1 MKNNQAILALI
12 PARGGSERVINKNI
26 KLLCGKPLVAYSI
39 QAALKSEFVNRVV
52 VSTDNEKIASV
63 AGEYGAEVPFLRP
76 DEISDKNSTEFQFLQ
91 HALEWLKKN
100 EQYQPDLIVLLYPTS
115 PFRTT
120 ESIDKAIKTISRYP
134 DADSLRSIK
143 KCSEHPYKMWTRQHD
158 YIHPFVHS
166 DNNEMHTF
174 PYQKLPEVYIQN
186 ASIYIIRPNTILEK
200 KSPIGDQVI
209 PFVMNEY
216 ESIDI
221 NNPIDFEFAQY
232 LMSRSTKDS

>member
-1 MKNNQAILALI
+1 MKKNDAILALI

-26 KLLCGKPLVAYSI
+26 KSLCGKPLIAYTI
-39 QAALKSEFVNRVV
+39 QAALNSEFVNRVV

-63 AGEYGAEVPFLRP
+63 AAACGAEVPFLRP
-76 DEISDKNSTEFQFLQ
+76 DDISDGNSTELQFLQ

-100 EQYQPDLIVLLYPTS
+100 EQYRPDLIVLLYPTS
-115 PFRTT
+115 PFRTA
-120 ESIDKAIKTISRYP
+120 ESIDKAINTISRYP

-143 KCSEHPYKMWTRQHD
+143 RCSEHPYKMWMRKYD
-158 YIHPFVHS
+158 YIRPFVPSHNS
-166 DNNEMHTF
+166 ETHTL
-174 PYQKLPEVYIQN
+174 PYQQLPEVYIQN
-186 ASIYIIRPNTILEK
+186 ASIYIIRPETIIEK
-200 KSPIGDQVI
+200 KSPVGDHVI

-232 LMSRSTKDS
+232 LMSGSSKG